1 MDNSG
6 LPYGEDVGNYW
17 KTSEKA
23 PDTWIDETQGLI
35 KAIGGTILGFGFG
48 SEPETGREAYML
60 TFHIDEHT
68 YKIVWPVLP
77 SKSTSR
83 TAARRQAATF
93 IYHDVKA
100 KVSSAKVLGTRA
112 AFFSYMLLPDGRTT
126 TQATVEELTQGIPT
140 IHLLGE

>member
-1 MDNSG
+1 MDDSG

-23 PDTWIDETQGLI
+23 PDTWLDEAQELI
-35 KAIGGTILGFGFG
+35 KNIGGEILSFGFG
-48 SEPETGREAYML
+48 SEPTTGKEAYML
-60 TFHIDEHT
+60 TFHIEEHS
-68 YKIVWPVLP
+68 YRIVWPVLP
-77 SKSTSR
+77 SKSTSKV
-83 TAARRQAATF
+83 AARRQAATF

-112 AFFSYMLLPDGRTT
+112 AFFSYMMLPDGRTT
-126 TQATVEELTQGIPT
+126 TQATVEELTQGVPT